1 MTKKERALIV
11 CEELKKIYPEAICQ
25 LNADTPFQLLVA
37 TRLSAQCTDAR
48 VNLITPALFEKY
60 PDDNTYHPVLK
71 ANEFEEGTGHHS
83 MIKEDGQWYAIY
95 HARDYDDGLNA
106 SAFDARNA
114 RICKLNVED
123 GIITAERYKDH
134 I

>member
-1 MTKKERALIV
+1 MEINHQTEHEIIREKRNKKRKTIVIMQKVGIVAAIVALIAGG
-11 CEELKKIYPEAICQ
+11 IYGYNQIPSVKVDKCISQ
-25 LNADTPFQLLVA
+25 
-37 TRLSAQCTDAR
+37 
-48 VNLITPALFEKY
+48 
-60 PDDNTYHPVLK
+60 

-83 MIKEDGQWYAIY
+83 MIKENGQWYAVY
-95 HARDYDDGLNA
+95 HARDYDNDLNA

-114 RICKLNVED
+114 RICKMHVKD